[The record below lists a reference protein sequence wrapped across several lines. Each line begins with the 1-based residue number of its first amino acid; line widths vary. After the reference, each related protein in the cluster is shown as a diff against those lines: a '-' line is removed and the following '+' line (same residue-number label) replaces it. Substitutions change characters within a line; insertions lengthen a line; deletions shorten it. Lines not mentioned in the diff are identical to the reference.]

1 MQHLDEGTIHAWLD
15 GALPADEAARIET
28 HIEDC
33 ADCAERVAEARGLI
47 AAAAR
52 IASALDVTPSGVIP
66 AFGARK
72 KSVRRW
78 WMGSA
83 VAATLVVA
91 VGTMLVRNGR
101 IETAANKPVSDS
113 GANVAV
119 PSANDVV
126 KAGVAESAAVSPQVH
141 RIAAERPSLRR
152 GTTAAKRSVE
162 PKQVIAGT
170 TPSPISPAAAEV
182 RAPVTQPS
190 ADTIVARR
198 DREFRRAVAGGVAR
212 TVPESKSAAATG
224 AVPSGGFGPPM
235 RAARPSAAPQ
245 PQTVAAAAD
254 LAMRDRFVTCY
265 EVNEST
271 DVVPRRF
278 ALVMPGDVRYVD
290 STGGVDG
297 KIPDVSW
304 TQADNRITIRAMT
317 RGEVLM
323 IDKAGEAM
331 TARSPLGLRTVR
343 AMACRQD

>member
-15 GALPADEAARIET
+15 GELSADEAARIEA
-28 HIEDC
+28 HI
-33 ADCAERVAEARGLI
+33 ASCAECAEHVAEARGLI
-47 AAAAR
+47 AASSR

-113 GANVAV
+113 GANVAA
-119 PSANDVV
+119 PSVNDVA

-141 RIAAERPSLRR
+141 RVEAERPSLKR

-170 TPSPISPAAAEV
+170 TPRPISPAAAEV

-190 ADTIVARR
+190 SPTIVARR
-198 DREFRRAVAGGVAR
+198 DTEFRRAVAGGVAP

-224 AVPSGGFGPPM
+224 AVPSGGFGPPV

-245 PQTVAAAAD
+245 PQTLAAAAD
-254 LAMRDRFVTCY
+254 LAAQNRLVACY
-265 EVNEST
+265 EVSEST

-278 ALVMPGDVRYVD
+278 ALVTAGDVRYVD
-290 STGGVDG
+290 STGSVDG

-304 TQADNRITIRAMT
+304 TQADNRIMIRTMT
-317 RGEVLM
+317 RGDVLV
-323 IDKAGEAM
+323 IESTADAV
-331 TARSPLGLRTVR
+331 TARSPLGARTVR
-343 AMACRQD
+343 ATRCR